1 MPLFEMRR
9 MKLPYN
15 DRSPDEEVSMSL
27 QQVPAGKNLP
37 DEINVIIEVP
47 MNSPA
52 IKYEIDK
59 ESGAIFVDRM
69 LKTAMYYPCNYGY
82 VPHSLCGDGDPL
94 DVLVVLPLPL
104 VPGTVIQCRPVGVLQ
119 MKDEAGEDA
128 KILAVPVTDVTGI
141 YRDIV
146 SFEDIDKLLLD
157 QIEHFFEHY
166 KDLEPNKWVRTGE
179 WEDVNVARKE
189 IMNAIECYQA
199 LPVKPNF

>member
-1 MPLFEMRR
+1 
-9 MKLPYN
+9 
-15 DRSPDEEVSMSL
+15 MSL
-27 QQVPAGKNLP
+27 QQVPAGRNLP

-52 IKYEIDK
+52 IKYEVDK

-82 VPHSLCGDGDPL
+82 VPHSLCGDGDTL

-128 KILAVPVTDVTGI
+128 KILAVPISDVTGI

-189 IMNAIECYQA
+189 IMDSIECYQA

>member
-1 MPLFEMRR
+1 
-9 MKLPYN
+9 
-15 DRSPDEEVSMSL
+15 MSL
-27 QQVPAGKNLP
+27 QQVPAGRNLP

-128 KILAVPVTDVTGI
+128 KILAVPITDVTGI

-189 IMNAIECYQA
+189 IMDAIECYQA

>member
-1 MPLFEMRR
+1 
-9 MKLPYN
+9 
-15 DRSPDEEVSMSL
+15 MSL
-27 QQVPAGKNLP
+27 QQVPAGRNLP

-59 ESGAIFVDRM
+59 DSGAIFVDRM

-104 VPGTVIQCRPVGVLQ
+104 VPGTVIRCRPVGVLQ

-128 KILAVPVTDVTGI
+128 KILAVPISDVTGI

-179 WEDVNVARKE
+179 WEDVSVARKE
-189 IMNAIECYQA
+189 IMDAIECYQA

>member
-1 MPLFEMRR
+1 
-9 MKLPYN
+9 
-15 DRSPDEEVSMSL
+15 MSL
-27 QQVPAGKNLP
+27 QQVPAGRNIP

-52 IKYEIDK
+52 IKYEVDK
-59 ESGAIFVDRM
+59 DSGAIFVDRM

-119 MKDEAGEDA
+119 MKDEAGEDS
-128 KILAVPVTDVTGI
+128 KVIAVPISEVTGI

-146 SFEDIDKLLLD
+146 SVEDLDKLLLD

-166 KDLEPNKWVRTGE
+166 KDLERNKWVRTGE
-179 WEDVNVARKE
+179 WEGVDVARKE
-189 IMNAIECYQA
+189 IIDSIECYQA

>member
-1 MPLFEMRR
+1 
-9 MKLPYN
+9 
-15 DRSPDEEVSMSL
+15 MSL
-27 QQVPAGKNLP
+27 QQVPAGRNLP
-37 DEINVIIEVP
+37 DEINVVIEVP

-128 KILAVPVTDVTGI
+128 KILAVPISDVTGI

-146 SFEDIDKLLLD
+146 SFEDMDKLLLD

-189 IMNAIECYQA
+189 ITDAIECYQSV
-199 LPVKPNF
+199 PVKPNF

>member
-1 MPLFEMRR
+1 
-9 MKLPYN
+9 
-15 DRSPDEEVSMSL
+15 MSL
-27 QQVPAGKNLP
+27 QQVPAGRNLP

-82 VPHSLCGDGDPL
+82 MPHTMCGDGDPL

-119 MKDEAGEDA
+119 MKDEAGEDS
-128 KILAVPVTDVTGI
+128 KVIAVPISEVTGI
-141 YRDIV
+141 YRDVV
-146 SFEDIDKLLLD
+146 SVEDIDDLLLD

-166 KDLEPNKWVRTGE
+166 KDLERNKWVRTGD
-179 WEDVNVARKE
+179 WEGVEIARKE
-189 IMNAIECYQA
+189 IMDAAEFYQS

>member
-1 MPLFEMRR
+1 
-9 MKLPYN
+9 
-15 DRSPDEEVSMSL
+15 
-27 QQVPAGKNLP
+27 
-37 DEINVIIEVP
+37 
-47 MNSPA
+47 
-52 IKYEIDK
+52 
-59 ESGAIFVDRM
+59 M

-119 MKDEAGEDA
+119 MKDEAGEDS
-128 KILAVPVTDVTGI
+128 KVIAVPISDVTGI

-146 SFEDIDKLLLD
+146 SVEDLDKLLLD

-166 KDLEPNKWVRTGE
+166 KDLERNKWVRTGE
-179 WEDVNVARKE
+179 WEGVEVARKE
-189 IMNAIECYQA
+189 ITDSVECYQA

>member
-1 MPLFEMRR
+1 
-9 MKLPYN
+9 
-15 DRSPDEEVSMSL
+15 MSL
-27 QQVPAGKNLP
+27 QQVPAGRNLP

-128 KILAVPVTDVTGI
+128 KILAVPISDVTGI

-179 WEDVNVARKE
+179 WEDVDVARQE

>member
-1 MPLFEMRR
+1 
-9 MKLPYN
+9 
-15 DRSPDEEVSMSL
+15 MSL
-27 QQVPAGKNLP
+27 QQVPAGRNYP
-37 DEINVIIEVP
+37 DDINVIIEVP

-82 VPHSLCGDGDPL
+82 MPHSLCGDGDP
-94 DVLVVLPLPL
+94 LVVLPLPL

-119 MKDEAGEDA
+119 MKDESGEDA
-128 KILAVPVTDVTGI
+128 KVIAVPISDVTGI

-146 SFEDIDKLLLD
+146 SYEDLDKLLLD

-166 KDLEPNKWVRTGE
+166 KDLESNKWVRTGE
-179 WEDVNVARKE
+179 WEGVEVARQE
-189 IMNAIECYQA
+189 IID
-199 LPVKPNF
+199 

>member
-1 MPLFEMRR
+1 
-9 MKLPYN
+9 
-15 DRSPDEEVSMSL
+15 MSL

-128 KILAVPVTDVTGI
+128 KILAVPISAVTGI

-179 WEDVNVARKE
+179 WEDVDVARKE
-189 IMNAIECYQA
+189 ITDAIACYQA